1 MVVASS
7 NWGKLWQWTWQWLAR
22 WRDALARGIENKFS
36 IFFTWPDSG
45 RINCLRRP
53 WRVSFGCT
61 AIKGFKENLAT
72 LYSTVFPINSQVLQG
87 SWILLLFL
95 WICKTFFLWLN
106 ASRHRV
112 DIWYM
117 KRDIELKFCVI
128 NFGEKKLK
136 YLIIEQL
143 PLKGVFKMFSTKVL
157 RVLSKQLF
165 SYDWGLHRAATRMPT
180 TMRVFRA
187 LVSIQLGS
195 PNACI
200 R

>member
-1 MVVASS
+1 M
-7 NWGKLWQWTWQWLAR
+7 AR

-128 NFGEKKLK
+128 NFGEKKIEIFNYRAITFK
-136 YLIIEQL
+136 GCFQDVFDKSIASIIKAIILIW
-143 PLKGVFKMFSTKVL
+143 L
-157 RVLSKQLF
+157 RVAQS
-165 SYDWGLHRAATRMPT
+165 SY
-180 TMRVFRA
+180 
-187 LVSIQLGS
+187 
-195 PNACI
+195 PNADDYAGLSRSCI
-200 R
+200 DSTRVAKRLHKIV